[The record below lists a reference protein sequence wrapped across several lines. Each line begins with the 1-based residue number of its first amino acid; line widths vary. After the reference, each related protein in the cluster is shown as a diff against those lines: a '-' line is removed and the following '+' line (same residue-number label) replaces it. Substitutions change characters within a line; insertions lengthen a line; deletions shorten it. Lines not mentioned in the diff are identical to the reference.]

1 MDDQSDEVQGFT
13 FVPDASFA
21 SLMRMTVDGG
31 FSSPT

>member
-1 MDDQSDEVQGFT
+1 MDDQSDEVQGT

-21 SLMRMTVDGG
+21 SLMKMTVDGG